1 MYSFD
6 DSEIMAEFR
15 YQAVCGSYD
24 RIFKQLD
31 LPIVKGSIVHM
42 YLVHTL
48 MQLCTVETSST
59 S

>member
-6 DSEIMAEFR
+6 VSEIMAEMR

-42 YLVHTL
+42 YFVHTL
-48 MQLCTVETSST
+48 MQICTVELQLAS
-59 S
+59 